1 MSSIFDLTPIYI
13 TIEEIKSTTSNTQL
27 QSENDSVIKSLIYRA
42 QRHIDDFLVK
52 YWSKFDDTQE
62 FIFPI
67 DNDWVSY
74 IPKDIKESAF
84 YIVEYLYI
92 ESKKDTSMYW
102 DNIKSISEWD
112 TSITFDTDKDILW
125 AKELTLALNTLMK
138 YKRNNFKITA

>member
-27 QSENDSVIKSLIYRA
+27 QSESDSVIKSLIYRA
-42 QRHIDDFLVK
+42 QRYIDDFLVK

-74 IPKDIKESAF
+74 IPKNIKESAF